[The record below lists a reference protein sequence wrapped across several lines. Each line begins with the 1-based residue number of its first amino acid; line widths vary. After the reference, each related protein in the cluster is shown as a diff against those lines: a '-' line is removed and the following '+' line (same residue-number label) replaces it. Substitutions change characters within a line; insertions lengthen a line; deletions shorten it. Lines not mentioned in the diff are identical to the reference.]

1 MIAVTLESVIFMYQI
16 EQIKMNRIKDEYYY
30 ELNREQ
36 IELIKEEYYSNQLP
50 EQL

>member
-1 MIAVTLESVIFMYQI
+1 MSKITH
-16 EQIKMNRIKDEYYY
+16 
-30 ELNREQ
+30 ELSREQ

>member
-1 MIAVTLESVIFMYQI
+1 MIAVTLELVIFMYLI

-36 IELIKEEYYSNQLP
+36 IELIKEEYNSNQLP
-50 EQL
+50 TQL

>member
-1 MIAVTLESVIFMYQI
+1 MSEITH
-16 EQIKMNRIKDEYYY
+16 
-30 ELNREQ
+30 ELSREQ

>member
-16 EQIKMNRIKDEYYY
+16 EQIKMNKTE
-30 ELNREQ
+30 ELSREQ